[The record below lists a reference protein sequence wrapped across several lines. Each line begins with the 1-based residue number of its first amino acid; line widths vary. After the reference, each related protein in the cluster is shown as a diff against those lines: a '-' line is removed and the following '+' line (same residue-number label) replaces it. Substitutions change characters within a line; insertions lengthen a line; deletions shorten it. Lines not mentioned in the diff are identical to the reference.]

1 MKKSKI
7 IFMGTPEFAVPVL
20 EMLIENYEVV
30 LVVTQP
36 DKPVGRHQSKLFSP
50 IKEIAIKHKIPV
62 FQPEKIKNDYEPIIE
77 VNPDIIITCA
87 YGQIIPKVILDC
99 PSIGCFNVHASL
111 LPKYRGGAPI
121 HKAII
126 NGEKET
132 GITVMHMDVGMDT
145 GDMIESRKIEITESD
160 NVGTLHDKLSH
171 LGAILLKE
179 TLPKI
184 IDGTAKREKQDET
197 KATFAYNIKREEEHL
212 DFTKSGKEI
221 INQIRGLNPW
231 PTANF
236 IMDGKEYKVL
246 EATFVK
252 KEGKNPGIIEE
263 VSKETLGITCQDGII
278 YVKKIK
284 PFGKKAMDIKDYLNG
299 MNSKSLINQDI
310 K

>member
-50 IKEIAIKHKIPV
+50 IKEIAIKHKISV

>member
-1 MKKSKI
+1 
-7 IFMGTPEFAVPVL
+7 MGTPEFAVPVL

>member
-1 MKKSKI
+1 
-7 IFMGTPEFAVPVL
+7 
-20 EMLIENYEVV
+20 MLIENYEVV